1 MQQQAMSDADLRRV
15 SGQAATDPAATLA
28 ACRRAIAADP
38 HRADIYRLAARAY
51 RVLGEAVE
59 AERMEIAAIEASVH
73 DPQLQEAAA
82 ALAANVL
89 HVAEPILRARLKETP
104 EDVAA
109 IRMLAELAGRIGRN
123 RDAEMLLRRALELA
137 PAFHA
142 ARSNLALVLHRQNR
156 TEEALD
162 ELAKLSVV
170 DPDNPGYANLK
181 AAALGRIGEFEEAI
195 ALYEMLLQRGSKH
208 PKVWMSYGHALK
220 TVGRQEESIEAY
232 RRAVALQPALGE
244 VWWSLANLK
253 TVRFSDADVASMEA
267 ALTGSNLAIED
278 RFHLEFALGK
288 AYEDRK
294 DPARSF
300 GHYASGNALR
310 RAQLRYDPDEISGQ
324 VDRAIETFTSQ
335 FFASRAAYGCDA
347 PDPIFI
353 LGMPRAGST
362 LIEQILSSHS
372 QVEGTMELPDI
383 PALANQIQEG
393 GASYPEALVTLSAE
407 ETRRLGQSYL
417 DRTHIQRKEGKPFFI
432 DKLPNNWLH
441 IGFIHLILP
450 NAKIIDARRHPLD
463 CCFSNF
469 KQHFARGQGFSYG
482 LEDVGRY
489 YVDYVR
495 LAAHFDAVLPVRV
508 HRVIHERLLDDPEG
522 EISALLQALDL
533 PFEDAC
539 LNFHHNKRAVRT
551 ASSEQVRRPI
561 NREGVGQWLPYEPWL
576 TPLKTALG
584 SVLTQYPATPAL

>member
-1 MQQQAMSDADLRRV
+1 MSDADLRRV

-28 ACRRAIAADP
+28 ACRRVIAADP

-89 HVAEPILRARLKETP
+89 HVAEPILRARLKATP

-195 ALYEMLLQRGSKH
+195 ALYEILLQRGSKH

-335 FFASRAAYGCDA
+335 FFASRAVYGCDA

>member
-1 MQQQAMSDADLRRV
+1 MSDADLRRV

-28 ACRRAIAADP
+28 ACRRVIAADP

-310 RAQLRYDPDEISGQ
+310 RAQMRYDPDEIGSQ

-393 GASYPEALVTLSAE
+393 GAFYPEALATLSAE

-495 LAAHFDAVLPVRV
+495 LTAHFDAVLPVRV

-576 TPLKTALG
+576 MPLKTALG

>member
-1 MQQQAMSDADLRRV
+1 MSDADLRRV

-195 ALYEMLLQRGSKH
+195 ALYEMLLQRGSNH

-347 PDPIFI
+347 PDSIFI

>member
-1 MQQQAMSDADLRRV
+1 MSDADLRRV

-28 ACRRAIAADP
+28 ACRRVIAADP

-195 ALYEMLLQRGSKH
+195 ALYEILLQRGSKH

-288 AYEDRK
+288 AYDDRK

-335 FFASRAAYGCDA
+335 FFASRAVYGCDA

-417 DRTHIQRKEGKPFFI
+417 DRTHIQRKEDKRFFI

-441 IGFIHLILP
+441 IGFIHLILS
-450 NAKIIDARRHPLD
+450 NAKIIDARRDPLD

-495 LAAHFDAVLPVRV
+495 LAAHFDAVLPGRV

-522 EISALLQALDL
+522 EISALLRALDL
-533 PFEDAC
+533 SFEDAC

-576 TPLKTALG
+576 GPLKSALG
-584 SVLTQYPATPAL
+584 SVLTHYPEIPAL